1 VTSRCSSTGTGLS
14 YSATLSGNTISVGM
28 SADKGATVGNH
39 QAALRVLSG
48 STEIAHAVIYTL
60 IK

>member
-1 VTSRCSSTGTGLS
+1 
-14 YSATLSGNTISVGM
+14 M

-48 STEIAHAVIYTL
+48 STEIAYAVIYTL